1 MLWSTRL
8 VIFCSALLAAD
19 ASNASLDVLDRA
31 SEASSTESDANDE
44 TSLNASETGENAEVV
59 ALSKAPSVPKNSS
72 ESASAVCIIAGR
84 TAVDVTV
91 TQNIS
96 PAFGKSKVA

>member
-31 SEASSTESDANDE
+31 SEVSSTEPDANDE
-44 TSLNASETGENAEVV
+44 TSLDASETGENAEVV
-59 ALSKAPSVPKNSS
+59 ALSSMLA
-72 ESASAVCIIAGR
+72 
-84 TAVDVTV
+84 
-91 TQNIS
+91 
-96 PAFGKSKVA
+96 